1 MGCLSRLKGQQ
12 SNVFSEIINISF
24 YPIYDA
30 CSSEREITEKD
41 KEWEKSGPGTKG
53 HVAVFVGHVKSLIVL
68 LLRKLESLKI
78 YSSSNLKILLNP
90 QENLPK
96 LPITPQLIRKND
108 KFEIESMLN
117 TLRWQ

>member
-41 KEWEKSGPGTKG
+41 EEWEKSGPGTKG
-53 HVAVFVGHVKSLIVL
+53 HVAVFVGHVKTHVVL

-78 YSSSNLKILLNP
+78 YSSYNLKILLNP
-90 QENLPK
+90 KKILPNSQTPPSSYEKMISSK
-96 LPITPQLIRKND
+96 LKAC
-108 KFEIESMLN
+108 
-117 TLRWQ
+117 